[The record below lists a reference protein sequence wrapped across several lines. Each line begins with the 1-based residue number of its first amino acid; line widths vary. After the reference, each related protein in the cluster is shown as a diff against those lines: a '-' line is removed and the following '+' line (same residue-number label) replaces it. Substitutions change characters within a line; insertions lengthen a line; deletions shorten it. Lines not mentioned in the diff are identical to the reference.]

1 MIIYINGKF
10 LSQRLTGVQR
20 YALEIT
26 KRLIQARKDVKILVP
41 PAIDLKKV
49 ELPHERIL
57 QFGSFKNA
65 ILWEQIELPRYLKK
79 EQNHVLVSLCN
90 IGTLFSKRQII
101 CVHDMSFAV
110 NPTWF
115 TRSFSM
121 YYNFMVPRLVN
132 RAYKVITV
140 SEFSK
145 REIQQ
150 RLRKPNLDISVI
162 YNAPSERFMI
172 DGLQSRETLQDDFFL
187 FVGSQDPRKNLQ
199 LLLKLFA
206 DEEFQKE
213 RLIVVGGKTKSFNK
227 VELQQLPNVEFKEK
241 CDDTELSL
249 LYRNAKALIN
259 PSLYEGFG
267 LPLVEAMASGCLLI
281 LSDIE
286 VFKEIA
292 GGGALYFRSNSLDAA
307 RESIR
312 SFLKLDK
319 EKKADMRLQNLKR
332 SRDFTWNNSTD
343 KLLQVIDH
351 L

>member
-1 MIIYINGKF
+1 
-10 LSQRLTGVQR
+10 
-20 YALEIT
+20 
-26 KRLIQARKDVKILVP
+26 
-41 PAIDLKKV
+41 
-49 ELPHERIL
+49 
-57 QFGSFKNA
+57 
-65 ILWEQIELPRYLKK
+65 
-79 EQNHVLVSLCN
+79 
-90 IGTLFSKRQII
+90 
-101 CVHDMSFAV
+101 
-110 NPTWF
+110 
-115 TRSFSM
+115 
-121 YYNFMVPRLVN
+121 
-132 RAYKVITV
+132 
-140 SEFSK
+140 
-145 REIQQ
+145 
-150 RLRKPNLDISVI
+150 
-162 YNAPSERFMI
+162 
-172 DGLQSRETLQDDFFL
+172 
-187 FVGSQDPRKNLQ
+187 
-199 LLLKLFA
+199 
-206 DEEFQKE
+206 
-213 RLIVVGGKTKSFNK
+213 
-227 VELQQLPNVEFKEK
+227 
-241 CDDTELSL
+241 ELSL